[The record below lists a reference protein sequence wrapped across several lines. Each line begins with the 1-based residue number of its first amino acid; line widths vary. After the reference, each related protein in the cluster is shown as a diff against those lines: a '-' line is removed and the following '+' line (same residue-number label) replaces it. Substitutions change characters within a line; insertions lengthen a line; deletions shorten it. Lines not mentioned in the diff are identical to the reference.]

1 MPCSLPLDSVRVK
14 SGARGICRDFFP
26 IDTTAFRCLKSMK
39 PCEVEAGGD
48 TRCYSFWTILLSVM
62 YKMKHQTIQASIDTS
77 ETKLSCWLTLREFFQ
92 QFRNKKCNT
101 SWRKPSALET
111 LETDFASYEISRS
124 QWRVAG
130 GGFSQ
135 NGRYGEP
142 FNKEI
147 FRSCFLVL
155 LLVVVFFRHEKL
167 SFFEGKSLKRDGCWL
182 VR

>member
-62 YKMKHQTIQASIDTS
+62 YKWNIKHPRLALIHQKQNSVVDWLWESFSSNFATKNATQVGENHQPLRPLRPTSPPMRSPGRSEELQAG
-77 ETKLSCWLTLREFFQ
+77 
-92 QFRNKKCNT
+92 
-101 SWRKPSALET
+101 
-111 LETDFASYEISRS
+111 DFP
-124 QWRVAG
+124 
-130 GGFSQ
+130 Q